1 MRQRCQAYDLTLIF
15 ALMTLGFAIPLLFVV
30 WDFFGGALS
39 AFFDPIDGLGNLFF
53 DSFTGFFEGLARS
66 LHGWPGFFYGLI
78 DGSSHPRAGSLR
90 RSFRFFI

>member
-1 MRQRCQAYDLTLIF
+1 LTLIF